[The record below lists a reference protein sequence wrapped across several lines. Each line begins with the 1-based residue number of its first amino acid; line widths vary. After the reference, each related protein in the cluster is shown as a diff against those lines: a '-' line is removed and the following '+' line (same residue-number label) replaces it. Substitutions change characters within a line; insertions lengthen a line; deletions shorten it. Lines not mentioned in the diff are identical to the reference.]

1 MSLRD
6 NYYMSFFTEGDSD
19 PSVEQKRKY
28 TVVANLG
35 AESDFAALNS
45 NFRWIGVSSNLQK
58 ISNKPFG

>member
-1 MSLRD
+1 
-6 NYYMSFFTEGDSD
+6 MSFFTEGDSD
-19 PSVEQKRKY
+19 TSVEQKRKY